1 MARPCYRR
9 LDSRTVDSSRSLKRA
24 AVISR
29 YVYGISRQLT
39 PRWDPSDYPQ
49 SISTNRLHHALASRN
64 GAGRGLAKI
73 LSRSKIDSGCSN
85 FKTEGVIRLSAWGG
99 VTMNVTM
106 LLQKG
111 VQMRSIKLYSEKPSF
126 WQLVFS
132 QSKANG
138 ADYYGEEL
146 PGYTWNWP
154 KNTYLQRRLR
164 RKGH

>member
-1 MARPCYRR
+1 MGPH
-9 LDSRTVDSSRSLKRA
+9 LIIHKVF
-24 AVISR
+24 
-29 YVYGISRQLT
+29 RQIGW
-39 PRWDPSDYPQ
+39 RV
-49 SISTNRLHHALASRN
+49 LHHALASRN
-64 GAGRGLAKI
+64 GAGRGLAKYS
-73 LSRSKIDSGCSN
+73 SRSKDSGCSD
-85 FKTEGVIRLSAWGG
+85 FKAEGVIRLNAWGG

-111 VQMRSIKLYSEKPSF
+111 VNMRSIKLYSEKPSF

-146 PGYTWNWP
+146 PGYTWSWP